1 MWHWV
6 TSSSCRRAG
15 ALAAAVLLAAAAA
28 GPAAG
33 RTLLTADEAL
43 ALAYP
48 GCEVARATVYL
59 TDAQREEAE
68 RLSGGEVR
76 SAVAHP
82 YRVRCDGRA
91 AGTAYF
97 DVHRVRTLEETL
109 MVALDGEARV
119 LRVEVLSFREPQ
131 EYMPRD
137 LWYRQFDG
145 EALSP
150 ELDLGRGIRSVTGA
164 TLTGR
169 ATTEAVRRVLALHRV
184 LGGAAGGAAGE
195 KPR

>member
-1 MWHWV
+1 MWRSD
-6 TSSSCRRAG
+6 TSSRAAGGG
-15 ALAAAVLLAAAAA
+15 ALAAALLLAAVAA

-33 RTLLTADEAL
+33 KTLMTADEAL

-48 GCEVARATVYL
+48 GCRVERSTVYL
-59 TDAQREEAE
+59 TEAQQAEAE

-76 SAVAHP
+76 RAVVHP
-82 YRVRCDGRA
+82 YPVRCEGRA

-109 MVALDGEARV
+109 MVALDAQCRV
-119 LRVEVLSFREPQ
+119 VRVEVLSFREPQ
-131 EYMPRD
+131 EYLPRD
-137 LWYRQFDG
+137 AWYRQFDG

-150 ELDLGRGIRSVTGA
+150 ELDLDRGIRAVTGA

-169 ATTEAVRRVLALHRV
+169 ATTAAVRRVLALHRV
-184 LGGAAGGAAGE
+184 TGGACAPAE
-195 KPR
+195 ERSR

>member
-1 MWHWV
+1 MRGGV
-6 TSSSCRRAG
+6 
-15 ALAAAVLLAAAAA
+15 LAAAVLVAAVAA
-28 GPAAG
+28 GPAAAT
-33 RTLLTADEAL
+33 TLMTADEAL

-48 GCEVARATVYL
+48 DCRVERATVYL
-59 TDAQREEAE
+59 TEAEREEAE

-76 SAVAHP
+76 RGVVHP
-82 YRVRCDGRA
+82 YRVRCAGRA

-109 MVALDGEARV
+109 MVALDAGGRV
-119 LRVEVLSFREPQ
+119 LRVEVLSFREPR
-131 EYMPRD
+131 EYIPRP

-145 EALSP
+145 RALSP
-150 ELDLGRGIRSVTGA
+150 ELDLERGIRGVTGA

-184 LGGAAGGAAGE
+184 IAADASADGSGARGAKAAGGS
-195 KPR
+195 R

>member
-1 MWHWV
+1 M
-6 TSSSCRRAG
+6 
-15 ALAAAVLLAAAAA
+15 
-28 GPAAG
+28 
-33 RTLLTADEAL
+33 TADEAL

-48 GCEVARATVYL
+48 DCRVERATVYL
-59 TDAQREEAE
+59 TEAQREEAE

-76 SAVAHP
+76 RAVVHP
-82 YRVRCDGRA
+82 YQVRCGGRA

-109 MVALDGEARV
+109 MVALDAGGRV
-119 LRVEVLSFREPQ
+119 LRIEVLSFREPR
-131 EYMPRD
+131 EYLPRD

-145 EALSP
+145 KALSP
-150 ELDLGRGIRSVTGA
+150 ELDLERGIRGVTGA

-184 LGGAAGGAAGE
+184 LAAAGGTADKAAKGSE
-195 KPR
+195 